1 MTNFPSLSELN
12 LLRSDG
18 LRPVGVLSLSVLRSL
33 DPAGIAG
40 LEQLGI
46 TTLSEL
52 LHYEPVHRARVVMAV
67 ARGEIGH
74 EVDLATYLDS
84 PPASLEGIGARGTA
98 AILGIGQ
105 SAAQVLDGVFDIT
118 TIAALAAFEP
128 FREAEA
134 LLSEQS
140 AAFSEAASAPDELIP
155 RYRGSVAAT
164 RVRYSSFVRE
174 DSARLGL
181 RMTSSAPILG
191 PRDRDLAALFLGY
204 RPGPGGPVVRESI
217 MFRPDLGFAVLHEQ
231 SWVPLGL
238 QLGDPIK
245 SVGLIPGE
253 VRKLAVV
260 DWQQSLTAGRTEGTE
275 AREQLNSLM
284 VHQRALDE
292 VVRTTA
298 EEHQAGRTD
307 TIAATGVGA
316 AAGVAS
322 GALVGAIGG
331 AVVGGLTGGVAGV
344 PLGALLGLAGGGAAG
359 GAAAAPTGEAA
370 APVTVPAGAA
380 AGTPAGAGLGGLGG
394 TLTGSVLGSAIGS
407 LGGGAAAAIAG
418 SLLGSVSGAI
428 GHIESTSSGSR
439 DIFGRLNQNITDVAS
454 QKASNIR
461 SLRSSVVVD
470 VTQSERESLA
480 TSVIANNNRAHALTV
495 VYFEL
500 LSRYAVEIRTT
511 RVDPLIYLP
520 YSPLS
525 FSFDLVAKY
534 WHVLRLGIADANLVS
549 EVDALLASSSFFD
562 GTLDSEVGERAAPVL
577 SRIEVS
583 LVTSISVTG
592 AEFKVRLLAGAREPE
607 IPFVRVETLAG
618 AGVKFSFR
626 QRFSLPLGRV
636 SGLRVFCTGVT
647 AGVTVTAKVTSVDID
662 TGSDIETFDD
672 VLSETHNF
680 PPGVGAQDVDFA
692 FSPLS
697 LISESEQVQS
707 STQLVAD
714 RVVDLLNRRAYFF
727 TRFVLS
733 GIGPAEFEDLV
744 ESLVVGLPDLP
755 GVRLTALIDPRPV
768 GFVGGSVVF
777 RLKRDPDLQQVVNM
791 KTGVLPDLPGGRFD
805 WVVPGFLVGNLTL
818 KNFSLRLGAVRNSV
832 LPFIDYIE
840 EVARREAEEREAAA
854 VRREIALPS
863 PGVFAEA
870 ILGRSNAAE
879 KIDPT
884 RYIAWDLPNPN
895 VAPEI
900 AALVAGGRGL
910 DVPDLSPS
918 DTSGELGGQA
928 PTQLPD
934 PTGFAQ
940 AFGALASA
948 NLFRD
953 MSGRTE
959 LADTLSRLADV
970 AAQTA
975 SQAGSLAGNAQTA
988 ALDAASGLASK
999 VADTVSKVNDTPKS
1013 LTEQGARLNAAR
1025 NIDAGS
1031 GTPKQ
1036 KKEQKKTIGA
1046 ATTPDDPP
1054 LVTSALFSFIFNS
1067 LRGTELGSLFQL
1079 EMRKD
1084 GLAITVDGVETQLS
1098 RTTPG
1103 IQSLDFSEAGLSQ
1116 FPVSFENNGSPVLL
1130 TLFGDVQ
1137 TFGARIDFK
1146 KTSAF
1151 ALPENLSNYLFE
1163 IVPENEEI
1171 RVTAASKLEAEAA
1184 LKGEIDFDIEVGGD
1198 AASSGGSGG
1207 TGGSGGGT
1215 AAARKP
1221 KLNKNPKLL
1230 DKLKNVPTSLPGLFF
1245 VLAKEIVLPPITA
1258 TAGAS
1263 GSAGGSV
1270 SVSGSV
1276 SVEGTFVF
1284 QIPTGDFRIEFLA
1297 DRSR

>member
-1 MTNFPSLSELN
+1 MTNFPPLSELN
-12 LLRSDG
+12 HLRSDG
-18 LRPVGVLSLSVLRSL
+18 LRPVAVLSLSVLRSL

-40 LEQLGI
+40 LAQLGI

-84 PPASLEGIGARGTA
+84 PPASLEGIGTQGTA
-98 AILGIGQ
+98 EILGIGQ
-105 SAAQVLDGVFDIT
+105 SLAQVLDGVFGIT

-181 RMTSSAPILG
+181 SMTSSAPILG

-204 RPGPGGPVVRESI
+204 RPGPGGRVVRESVR
-217 MFRPDLGFAVLHEQ
+217 FRPDLGFAVLHEQ

-260 DWQQSLTAGRTEGTE
+260 DWQQSLTAGRTEGTD

-439 DIFGRLNQNITDVAS
+439 EIFGRLNQNITDVAS

-500 LSRYAVEIRTT
+500 LSRYAVETRTT

-520 YSPLS
+520 YSPL
-525 FSFDLVAKY
+525 FFTFDLTARY

-549 EVDALLASSSFFD
+549 EMDAFLASSSFFD
-562 GTLDSEVGERAAPVL
+562 GTLSTGVGERAAPVL

-583 LVTSISVTG
+583 LTTSISLSA
-592 AEFKVRLLAGAREPE
+592 AEFKVRLLAGTRNLPIA
-607 IPFVRVETLAG
+607 FTNVETVTG
-618 AGVKFSFR
+618 AGVKYGFR
-626 QRFSLPLGRV
+626 QLFSTPIPLSRI
-636 SGLRVFCTGVT
+636 SGLQVLCIGGT
-647 AGVTVTAKVTSVDID
+647 AGVTVTAKVTSVDLN
-662 TGSDIETFDD
+662 TGSGTETFDD
-672 VLSETHNF
+672 VLSERHDF
-680 PPGVGAQDVDFA
+680 PAGAGEQHIDFD

-707 STQLVAD
+707 SSQLVAD

-733 GIGPAEFEDLV
+733 GIDPAEFEDLV

-791 KTGVLPDLPGGRFD
+791 KTGVLPDLQSGRFD
-805 WVVPGFLVGNLTL
+805 WVVPYFFAGKLTL
-818 KNFSLRLGAVRNSV
+818 NNFSLRLGAVRNSV

-840 EVARREAEEREAAA
+840 EVALREAEEREAAA

-879 KIDPT
+879 KIDLT

-918 DTSGELGGQA
+918 DTSGELGVQA

-1025 NIDAGS
+1025 DIDAGS

-1171 RVTAASKLEAEAA
+1171 RVTAASKPPR
-1184 LKGEIDFDIEVGGD
+1184 
-1198 AASSGGSGG
+1198 SGKMTPLSI
-1207 TGGSGGGT
+1207 
-1215 AAARKP
+1215 AN
-1221 KLNKNPKLL
+1221 L
-1230 DKLKNVPTSLPGLFF
+1230 
-1245 VLAKEIVLPPITA
+1245 
-1258 TAGAS
+1258 GA
-1263 GSAGGSV
+1263 
-1270 SVSGSV
+1270 
-1276 SVEGTFVF
+1276 
-1284 QIPTGDFRIEFLA
+1284 
-1297 DRSR
+1297 